1 VSMYGDA
8 VHSIVP
14 PVIVTAAA
22 ATAVSPD
29 VPMRA
34 VDIWESGPLIGMVLM
49 GGFLGYL
56 VAIILSTPGSKD
68 PGGIKP
74 ITFFRRVAFK
84 QLVGFLLSIFATDPL
99 MLYYRLPMTPGLVLG
114 VAGLIAASSVTLVH
128 LLMPIATS
136 WAASWRRKYDRMHK
150 TAPGEFDPRPH
161 HHDEPDQDHHKG
173 K

>member
-1 VSMYGDA
+1 MYGDA

-14 PVIVTAAA
+14 PVVFTSAA
-22 ATAVSPD
+22 VVMSPD
-29 VPMRA
+29 MTAHA
-34 VDIWESGPLIGMVLM
+34 VDIWESGTLIGMVLI

-56 VAIILSTPGSKD
+56 VAIILSTPGAND
-68 PGGIKP
+68 PKGIGP

-84 QLVGFLLSIFATDPL
+84 QLVGLLLSIFATDPL
-99 MLYYRLPMTPGLVLG
+99 MLYYQLPMTPGLVLG

-150 TAPGEFDPRPH
+150 TAPGAFDPRPH
-161 HHDEPDQDHHKG
+161 HHDEPDQDHHQG